1 MELLRDV
8 MLRGQEL
15 DLTVTIGLAGYGVAA
30 FIFALLGTRR
40 RLAAAR

>member
-1 MELLRDV
+1 MLRDV
-8 MLRGQEL
+8 MLRGRPL

-30 FIFALLGTRR
+30 FVVALLGTRR